1 MSDLKKYIDKRKS
14 QDNEFAKN
22 FDSGYEEFKIGEM
35 FKQTRKELGL
45 TQEYIAQ
52 KLGTKKSSISR
63 IENHAVDIKLSTL
76 QNFANAMG
84 KEVKVEIV

>member
-1 MSDLKKYIDKRKS
+1 MSELQSYIDKRKMRDS
-14 QDNEFAKN
+14 KFAKN
-22 FDSGYEEFKIGEM
+22 FDSGYEEFKIGEIL
-35 FKQTRKELGL
+35 KQTRKELGL
-45 TQEYIAQ
+45 TQEYIAK

-84 KEVKVEIV
+84 KEAKVEIV

>member
-1 MSDLKKYIDKRKS
+1 MSDLQNYIDKRKNT
-14 QDNEFAKN
+14 DTEFSKN
-22 FDSGYEEFKIGEM
+22 FDSGYEEFKIGET

-76 QNFANAMG
+76 QKFAHAMG

>member
-1 MSDLKKYIDKRKS
+1 LYSKPKGF
-14 QDNEFAKN
+14 DN
-22 FDSGYEEFKIGEM
+22 GYEEFKIGET

-76 QNFANAMG
+76 QNFAHAMG

>member
-1 MSDLKKYIDKRKS
+1 MSDLQKYIDKRKS
-14 QDNEFAKN
+14 QDNEFAKS
-22 FDSGYEEFKIGEM
+22 FDSGYEEFKIGKM

>member
-1 MSDLKKYIDKRKS
+1 MSDLQKYIDKRKNK
-14 QDNEFAKN
+14 DTEFSKG
-22 FDSGYEEFKIGEM
+22 FDSGYEEFKIGET

-76 QNFANAMG
+76 QNFARAMG
-84 KEVKVEIV
+84 KEIKVEIV

>member
-1 MSDLKKYIDKRKS
+1 MSDLQKYINKRKNA
-14 QDNEFAKN
+14 DTEFAKD
-22 FDSGYEEFKIGEM
+22 FDSGYEEFKIGEI

-45 TQEYIAQ
+45 TQEYIAK

-76 QNFANAMG
+76 QNFAHAMG
-84 KEVKVEIV
+84 KEVKVNIV

>member
-1 MSDLKKYIDKRKS
+1 MSDLQKYINKRKS

>member
-1 MSDLKKYIDKRKS
+1 MSDLQKYIDKRKS